1 MNGSKRNL
9 YEYNILVRENFMYKN
24 NYYAYDDV
32 WYDMHNICAYF
43 KSLNIRVYHIIYDYA
58 HAYVS
63 I

>member
-32 WYDMHNICAYF
+32 
-43 KSLNIRVYHIIYDYA
+43 
-58 HAYVS
+58 
-63 I
+63 